1 MVAEPEPQPLV
12 DKVFSMAATSP
23 SFSSSKKVRPAAS
36 AKGGGEAGGDGRV
49 GILSFEVANAMS
61 RAASLYRSLSDA
73 EAARLLGPQCLGSH
87 AVRALVPGDDARLL
101 ALALAEKL
109 DALNRVAAVASRLG
123 RRCAAPALA
132 GFGHVYADLL
142 AGRADAGA
150 LAAVASRSDAAP
162 LMRRLDRVAA
172 ATAALY
178 AELDALAE
186 LEQSARRPPTDQ
198 ARRALEQRARWR
210 RHDVRRLRDA
220 SLWNWTYDR
229 AVLLLAR
236 AVCAIYGRIRLVF
249 GDPVLGLDLLAMT
262 GVGQSGQCEQIPQF
276 SGLVAADSG
285 PVLQSSHSDGRSAP
299 ICRVDHPDMSRPV
312 SFQSSCGASPGKMF
326 MHCLSLSSSAPWTDG
341 LEDEFSEDSSCI
353 SSTIRSGML
362 APFSS
367 EQGVPTTTTTTP
379 PPPNSGSIG
388 RKARRFGPKSTVT
401 SLAPASTVGG
411 SALALHYANIVI
423 VIEKLLRYPHL
434 VGEEARDELYQM
446 LPRSLKLALRR
457 SLRARARSTAI
468 YDAFLAHDWR
478 GTLEKTTLAW
488 LAPMA
493 HNTVRWQAE
502 RSFEIEQ
509 QQQQRVVSEGS
520 VLLLQTLYFADREK
534 TEAAVCEL
542 LVGLNYICRYERQQ
556 NALLDCSSSLGLDDC
571 VEWQVQ

>member
-1 MVAEPEPQPLV
+1 
-12 DKVFSMAATSP
+12 
-23 SFSSSKKVRPAAS
+23 
-36 AKGGGEAGGDGRV
+36 
-49 GILSFEVANAMS
+49 
-61 RAASLYRSLSDA
+61 
-73 EAARLLGPQCLGSH
+73 
-87 AVRALVPGDDARLL
+87 
-101 ALALAEKL
+101 
-109 DALNRVAAVASRLG
+109 
-123 RRCAAPALA
+123 
-132 GFGHVYADLL
+132 
-142 AGRADAGA
+142 
-150 LAAVASRSDAAP
+150 
-162 LMRRLDRVAA
+162 
-172 ATAALY
+172 
-178 AELDALAE
+178 
-186 LEQSARRPPTDQ
+186 
-198 ARRALEQRARWR
+198 
-210 RHDVRRLRDA
+210 
-220 SLWNWTYDR
+220 
-229 AVLLLAR
+229 
-236 AVCAIYGRIRLVF
+236 
-249 GDPVLGLDLLAMT
+249 
-262 GVGQSGQCEQIPQF
+262 
-276 SGLVAADSG
+276 
-285 PVLQSSHSDGRSAP
+285 
-299 ICRVDHPDMSRPV
+299 
-312 SFQSSCGASPGKMF
+312 
-326 MHCLSLSSSAPWTDG
+326 MHYLSLSSSAPWTDG

-367 EQGVPTTTTTTP
+367 EQGVPTTTTTP

-446 LPRSLKLALRR
+446 LSWSLKLALRR

-468 YDAFLAHDWR
+468 YDTFLAHDWR
-478 GTLEKTTLAW
+478 ETLQKMTLAW

-502 RSFEIEQ
+502 RSFEFEQ
-509 QQQQRVVSEGS
+509 QQQQRVVSERS